1 MIPAEEGITD
11 HGVGSEIHTGDL
23 YRYPTLGIALLYLHL
38 PDLLSPTPGAQLKEF
53 SVFFCKSQDSQVL
66 LNTLKNTK
74 IQKLYSY
81 TLINHLLGI
90 IR

>member
-1 MIPAEEGITD
+1 MVWDLRSIQEICTD
-11 HGVGSEIHTGDL
+11 
-23 YRYPTLGIALLYLHL
+23 TLLWVLYLHL
-38 PDLLSPTPGAQLKEF
+38 PDLVSQTPGAQLEEF

-81 TLINHLLGI
+81 ALINHLLGI